1 MASPSMTVPS
11 PDLALAG
18 PPMTLTTTS
27 GSVIH
32 YLFSRQFGF
41 APGNAFTPI
50 KIYLTAAAFAFLPL
64 FLGAMHGDP
73 SIVTAEKPHLL
84 PFLRDWNVLFMS
96 LVSFP
101 CLLILTVTDQDVL
114 ALALKT
120 VQSDGT
126 ITISN
131 ADKDR
136 LAERWR
142 NYFRI
147 TNLAA
152 QLVGLIVGGTI
163 AYFNYVAYS
172 PPDVGFWISDKDHLL
187 VVGVIFLCFIFI
199 FYAVVPI
206 YILRNIAISLLFR
219 DIVAHAQLHMLPM
232 HPDKAGGLRP
242 VGRLGL
248 RNQYALTLLGLNI
261 VLLVMVS
268 RHYLHVTWSLNALMT
283 AAVLAY
289 LILGPVV
296 FVAPLLPFRG
306 GMLKSKSELLREVAL
321 RIRMELDRLRAQL
334 PSGQITKDD
343 EKLIARLRK
352 IGEVIDELPVWPFD
366 AGTGRKFL
374 TAYAI
379 PILSTAGY
387 LLQKIIGN
395 FANFHFLG

>member
-1 MASPSMTVPS
+1 MTGPS
-11 PDLALAG
+11 PDLALVG
-18 PPMTLTTTS
+18 TPMTLTTTS
-27 GSVIH
+27 GSVVH

-41 APGNAFTPI
+41 APGNAFTSI

-64 FLGAMHGDP
+64 FLGAALDSLLGGP
-73 SIVTAEKPHLL
+73 SMVTAVPPHRL

-114 ALALKT
+114 TLALKT

-126 ITISN
+126 ITISD

-136 LAERWR
+136 LAKRWR
-142 NYFRI
+142 GYFRI
-147 TNLAA
+147 INLAA
-152 QLVGLIVGGTI
+152 QLAGLILGGTI

-172 PPDVGFWISDKDHLL
+172 PKDVGLWISDKDHLL
-187 VVGVIFLCFIFI
+187 GAGLIFVCFIFI
-199 FYAVVPI
+199 FYAVVPV
-206 YILRNIAISLLFR
+206 YVLRNIAISLLFR

-261 VLLVMVS
+261 VLLVTVS
-268 RHYLHVTWSLNALMT
+268 WLYLEVSWWLNALIA

-289 LILGPVV
+289 LILGPAV
-296 FVAPLLPFRG
+296 FISPLLPFRAA
-306 GMLKSKSELLREVAL
+306 MLKSKSELMREVAL
-321 RIRMELDRLRAQL
+321 RIRMELERLRAKL
-334 PSGQITKDD
+334 PSGQITDD
-343 EKLIARLRK
+343 EEKLIERLRK

-366 AGTGRKFL
+366 AGTIRKFL
-374 TAYAI
+374 AAYAI
-379 PILSTAGY
+379 PILGSIGFS
-387 LLQKIIGN
+387 LLKIIFD
-395 FANFHFLG
+395 FAKAHVSM

>member
-1 MASPSMTVPS
+1 MTVPA

-18 PPMTLTTTS
+18 TPMTLTTTS

-32 YLFSRQFGF
+32 YLFSRRFGF
-41 APGNAFTPI
+41 APGNAFTPL
-50 KIYLTAAAFAFLPL
+50 KIYLTAAALAFLPL
-64 FLGAMHGDP
+64 FLGALHGDP
-73 SIVTAEKPHLL
+73 SIITAAGRHRL

-131 ADKDR
+131 ADKNQ

-142 NYFRI
+142 SYFRI

-152 QLVGLIVGGTI
+152 QLVGLILGGTI
-163 AYFNYVAYS
+163 AYLNYVAYS
-172 PPDVGFWISDKDHLL
+172 PSHVGFWISDNDHLL
-187 VVGVIFLCFIFI
+187 GVGVIFLCFIFI
-199 FYAVVPI
+199 FYAVVPV
-206 YILRNIAISLLFR
+206 YVLRNIAISLLFR

-268 RHYLHVTWSLNALMT
+268 WLYLEVSWWLNALMT
-283 AAVLAY
+283 AAILAY
-289 LILGPVV
+289 LILGPAV
-296 FVAPLLPFRG
+296 FIAPLLPFRG
-306 GMLKSKSELLREVAL
+306 GMLKSKSELMREVAL
-321 RIRMELDRLRAQL
+321 RIRMELERLRAQL

-343 EKLIARLRK
+343 EKLIKRLRK

-366 AGTGRKFL
+366 AGTMRKFL

-379 PILSTAGY
+379 PILGSIGFP
-387 LLQKIIGN
+387 LLKIIFD
-395 FANFHFLG
+395 FAKTYVSI